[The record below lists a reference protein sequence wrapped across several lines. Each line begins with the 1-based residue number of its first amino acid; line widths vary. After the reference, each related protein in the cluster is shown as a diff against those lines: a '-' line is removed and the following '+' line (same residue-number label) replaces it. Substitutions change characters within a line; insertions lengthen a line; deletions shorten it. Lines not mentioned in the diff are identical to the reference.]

1 MTSLWQYLSSN
12 RDEIGGWA
20 ETTIWLAAAPVA
32 AGFLLALPVGWF
44 ASRYRRAH
52 LPLVSAS
59 GLLYTIPSLVLI
71 LALPGLLGTKILD
84 PLNVAVALTIYAFA
98 LLARTVADG
107 LSAVSPEIL
116 SAAAAM
122 GQTGRQRLIGVQ
134 LPLAV
139 PVIAAGLRV
148 AAVSN
153 ISLVSVASIIGT
165 PQLGQLFIAGNNVDS
180 LTPIALGLI
189 FFIALALALDVAILG
204 AAAVLSPWH
213 RAAAG

>member
-1 MTSLWQYLSSN
+1 MTALWQYLSGN
-12 RDEIGGWA
+12 RDEIRGWA
-20 ETTIWLAAAPVA
+20 VTTIWLATAPVG
-32 AGFLLALPVGWF
+32 AGLVLALPVGWL
-44 ASRYRRAH
+44 ASRYRRAY
-52 LPLVSAS
+52 LPLVSFS

-71 LALPGLLGTKILD
+71 LVLPGLLGTKILD
-84 PLNVAVALTIYAFA
+84 PLNVAVALTVYAFA
-98 LLARTVADG
+98 LLTRTVADG

-122 GQTGRQRLIGVQ
+122 GQTERQRLIAVQ

-165 PQLGQLFIAGNNVDS
+165 PQLGQLFVAGDNVES
-180 LTPIALGLI
+180 LTPIALGLV
-189 FFIALALALDVAILG
+189 FFIALALALDLTILG
-204 AAAVLSPWH
+204 LAVALSPW
-213 RAAAG
+213 RRVAT

>member
-1 MTSLWQYLSSN
+1 MTALWQYLSSN
-12 RDEIGGWA
+12 RDEIRGWA
-20 ETTIWLAAAPVA
+20 ETTIWLATAPVG
-32 AGFLLALPVGWF
+32 AGLLLALPVGWL
-44 ASRYRRAH
+44 ASRYRRAY
-52 LPLVSAS
+52 LPLVSLS

-71 LALPGLLGTKILD
+71 LLLPGLLGTKILD

-98 LLARTVADG
+98 LLTRSVADG

-122 GQTGRQRLIGVQ
+122 GQTERQRLVGVQ

-153 ISLVSVASIIGT
+153 LSLVSVASVIGT

-189 FFIALALALDVAILG
+189 FFIALALTLDFAILG
-204 AAAVLSPWH
+204 AAAAVSPWH
-213 RAAAG
+213 RAAR

>member
-1 MTSLWQYLSSN
+1 MTALWQYLSSN
-12 RDEIGGWA
+12 REEIRGWA
-20 ETTIWLAAAPVA
+20 ETTIWLATAPVG
-32 AGFLLALPVGWF
+32 AGLLLALPVGWL
-44 ASRYRRAH
+44 ASRYRRAY
-52 LPLVSAS
+52 LPLVSLS

-71 LALPGLLGTKILD
+71 LLLPGLLGTKILD

-98 LLARTVADG
+98 LLTRSVADG
-107 LSAVSPEIL
+107 LSAVPPDIL

-122 GQTGRQRLIGVQ
+122 GQTGRQRLVGIQ

-148 AAVSN
+148 TAVSN
-153 ISLVSVASIIGT
+153 LSLVSVASVIGT

-189 FFIALALALDVAILG
+189 FFIALALTLDFAILG
-204 AAAVLSPWH
+204 VAAALSPWH
-213 RAAAG
+213 RVVR

>member
-1 MTSLWQYLSSN
+1 MTALWQYLSSN
-12 RDEIGGWA
+12 RDEIRGWA
-20 ETTIWLAAAPVA
+20 ETTIWLATAPVG
-32 AGFLLALPVGWF
+32 AGLLLALPVGWL
-44 ASRYRRAH
+44 ASRYRRAY
-52 LPLVSAS
+52 LLLVSVS

-71 LALPGLLGTKILD
+71 LLLPGLLGTKILD

-98 LLARTVADG
+98 LLTRSVADG

-122 GQTGRQRLIGVQ
+122 GQTGLQRLVGVQ

-153 ISLVSVASIIGT
+153 LSLVSVASVIGT
-165 PQLGQLFIAGNNVDS
+165 PQLGQLFIAGNNVGS

-189 FFIALALALDVAILG
+189 FFIALALALDFAILG
-204 AAAVLSPWH
+204 AAAALSPWH
-213 RAAAG
+213 RAAR

>member
-1 MTSLWQYLSSN
+1 MTTLWQYLSSN
-12 RDEIGGWA
+12 RDEIRGWA
-20 ETTIWLAAAPVA
+20 ETTIWLATAPVG
-32 AGFLLALPVGWF
+32 AGLLLALPVGWL
-44 ASRYRRAH
+44 ASQYRRAY
-52 LPLVSAS
+52 LPVVSLS

-71 LALPGLLGTKILD
+71 LLLPGLLGTKILD
-84 PLNVAVALTIYAFA
+84 PLNVAVALTIYTFA
-98 LLARTVADG
+98 LLTRSVADG

-122 GQTGRQRLIGVQ
+122 GQTGRQRLVGVQ

-153 ISLVSVASIIGT
+153 LSLVSVASVIGT
-165 PQLGQLFIAGNNVDS
+165 PQLGQLFVAGNNVDS

-189 FFIALALALDVAILG
+189 FFIALALALDFAILG
-204 AAAVLSPWH
+204 AAAALSPWH
-213 RAAAG
+213 RAVR